1 MLVDLLRHGETEMPG
16 RLLGR
21 TDAPLAQA
29 GWEQFARQTDGRQF
43 DGIVASPRQRARLPA
58 EALASARRLPI
69 RIDEDWAELDFG
81 DWDGRALAELNAD
94 AHTAAALQA
103 LYQSDACAG
112 APGGE
117 DWRSLGTR
125 VERAIDRLFA
135 FDADSR
141 VLVST
146 HAGPMRTALAIAC
159 GLPFSNTWAFRIGL
173 GTRVTLRL
181 GRDPDSGL
189 WGEIMEVVQP

>member
-1 MLVDLLRHGETEMPG
+1 MLVDLLRHGETEIPG

-29 GWEQFARQTDGRQF
+29 GWERFARQTDGRHF

-58 EALASARRLPI
+58 EALASARGLPI

-81 DWDGRALAELNAD
+81 DWDGRALGELNAD
-94 AHTAAALQA
+94 AEIAAALKA

-117 DWRSLGTR
+117 GWPALGMR

-135 FDADSR
+135 FGADSH

-146 HAGPMRTALAIAC
+146 HAGPMRAALARAC
-159 GLPFSNTWAFRIGL
+159 GLSFSNVWAFRIGL
-173 GTRVTLRL
+173 GTRITLSL
-181 GRDPDSGL
+181 GRDAESGL
-189 WGEIMEVVQP
+189 WGEVIEVVQP